1 MRSFQPTQLSSSK
14 RPELL
19 PNESLLIQQ
28 GNVGLYEGKQKL
40 DQYQDGVCYLTSHRL
55 IYVDNTNPT
64 DFSTELSLK
73 VIKDISCYG
82 GFLRS
87 SPKII
92 LRLDNSLPINN
103 KTSTP
108 FTGTW
113 ACPICFFSNQA
124 SLTKCQLCGV
134 PNTDAPVIS
143 NPVTRGE
150 SVNESTCGV
159 CTFINHPSMIQ
170 CEICGADLSKGAPVT
185 PEPTSVDWVQV
196 DDEIEVRIAFRRGGL
211 SNFLSQLKSSLA
223 AKVWEKPADTDSGR
237 STAASAAVTP
247 MVRGIGISAIQD
259 RIEKTTLET
268 NETMTDAFQDLDC
281 LMGKATEMVK
291 LAESISNKMSKD
303 TTETDGNMSKLRGY
317 LLNLGIAS
325 PVTRG
330 SAGSIYHQ
338 ELARE
343 LAEFLGKFLG
353 KETSMKSLTDVYCVF
368 NRARGVALV
377 SPDDVY
383 RASLQFEALNLPFRL
398 RQFESGLLVIQSMD
412 MSDERTAARVLQYVK
427 DRGGQITALQLAE
440 LEQWALTVAFEQ
452 LKIAEEKGL
461 VCRDDGPGGLTF
473 YDNLFLHS

>member
-1 MRSFQPTQLSSSK
+1 
-14 RPELL
+14 
-19 PNESLLIQQ
+19 
-28 GNVGLYEGKQKL
+28 
-40 DQYQDGVCYLTSHRL
+40 
-55 IYVDNTNPT
+55 
-64 DFSTELSLK
+64 
-73 VIKDISCYG
+73 
-82 GFLRS
+82 
-87 SPKII
+87 
-92 LRLDNSLPINN
+92 
-103 KTSTP
+103 
-108 FTGTW
+108 
-113 ACPICFFSNQA
+113 
-124 SLTKCQLCGV
+124 
-134 PNTDAPVIS
+134 
-143 NPVTRGE
+143 
-150 SVNESTCGV
+150 
-159 CTFINHPSMIQ
+159 
-170 CEICGADLSKGAPVT
+170 
-185 PEPTSVDWVQV
+185 
-196 DDEIEVRIAFRRGGL
+196 
-211 SNFLSQLKSSLA
+211 
-223 AKVWEKPADTDSGR
+223 
-237 STAASAAVTP
+237 